1 MGRSS
6 KFIRPHPTP
15 EQCQRSR
22 AAMART
28 EAQRAQKTPGSQPG
42 GTPTERLRHL
52 ARRIHALGERPLF
65 ELLCELQAGAPLR
78 PRLERYAEL
87 SSDVV
92 KRLGADRLPT
102 ARVVRPARDDGGRQ

>member
-1 MGRSS
+1 MGRISS
-6 KFIRPHPTP
+6 KVVRTHPTP
-15 EQCQRSR
+15 EQCRRSR
-22 AAMART
+22 AALAQT
-28 EAQRAQKTPGSQPG
+28 EAQRARKPPAI
-42 GTPTERLRHL
+42 PTERLRHL

-65 ELLCELQAGAPLR
+65 ELLRELEAGAPLR

-102 ARVVRPARDDGGRQ
+102 ARIVRPARDDGGRQ

>member
-15 EQCQRSR
+15 EQCRRSR
-22 AAMART
+22 GAMART
-28 EAQRAQKTPGSQPG
+28 EAQRARKPPAI
-42 GTPTERLRHL
+42 PTERLRHL

-65 ELLCELQAGAPLR
+65 ELLRELEAGAPLR

-87 SSDVV
+87 SADVV
-92 KRLGADRLPT
+92 ERLGADRLPI
-102 ARVVRPARDDGGRQ
+102 ARVVRPARDDGERQ